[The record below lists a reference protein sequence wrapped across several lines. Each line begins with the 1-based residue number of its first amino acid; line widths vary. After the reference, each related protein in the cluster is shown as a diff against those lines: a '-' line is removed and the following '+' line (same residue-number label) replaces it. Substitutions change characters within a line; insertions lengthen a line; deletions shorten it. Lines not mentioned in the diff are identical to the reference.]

1 MDSRGDQRP
10 PRSTRPGSSQPASPA
25 PAYPDSAAY
34 SRPPL
39 SSNESSKA
47 NVSFQNVEKGDR
59 NDHLDP
65 RRQRSLPSA
74 YHPQLTDPEYSDQFD
89 PSRVARKKSL
99 VKPDREKIDQNHR
112 QWHYR
117 SHVAQLEE
125 EGNTRVGVLPS
136 STHTCYLCFSRTLVE
151 TSFLSIFPWLL
162 HTNFYYKYS
171 FFSLIQPPGITH
183 SGEDVPSLP
192 ERRMFTNLAW
202 LFSNEVIQYDGNV
215 SHPCQ
220 PHQPLAFRM
229 SRRNEAVGLV
239 LAPADLG

>member
-1 MDSRGDQRP
+1 MFGRFQSSSGRLHVTEFLPKRNIDPQCWPVIVILPSYILIPCFFTLRPSIMDSRGDQRP
-10 PRSTRPGSSQPASPA
+10 PRSTRPGQTNSFQPTSPA

-39 SSNESSKA
+39 SSTESSKA

-65 RRQRSLPSA
+65 HRQRTLPSA
-74 YHPQLTDPEYSDQFD
+74 YQPQLTDPEYSDQFD

-136 STHTCYLCFSRTLVE
+136 STPTC
-151 TSFLSIFPWLL
+151 
-162 HTNFYYKYS
+162 
-171 FFSLIQPPGITH
+171 
-183 SGEDVPSLP
+183 
-192 ERRMFTNLAW
+192 
-202 LFSNEVIQYDGNV
+202 
-215 SHPCQ
+215 
-220 PHQPLAFRM
+220 
-229 SRRNEAVGLV
+229 
-239 LAPADLG
+239 

>member
-1 MDSRGDQRP
+1 MCRAHESWRQAVWLPSFEGFLAVTADCQLHVTGFLSFPKGPCWTLTVNIVILPPLLTYTSFLYNHPSLMDSRGDQRP
-10 PRSTRPGSSQPASPA
+10 PRSTRPGQANSFQPASPA
-25 PAYPDSAAY
+25 PAYPDSAPY

-39 SSNESSKA
+39 SSTESSKA

-65 RRQRSLPSA
+65 HRQRTA
-74 YHPQLTDPEYSDQFD
+74 YLPQLTDPEYSDQFD

-136 STHTCYLCFSRTLVE
+136 STPIYQLCFSRTLVDP
-151 TSFLSIFPWLL
+151 SFSPYFLS
-162 HTNFYYKYS
+162 
-171 FFSLIQPPGITH
+171 
-183 SGEDVPSLP
+183 
-192 ERRMFTNLAW
+192 A
-202 LFSNEVIQYDGNV
+202 VI
-215 SHPCQ
+215 
-220 PHQPLAFRM
+220 
-229 SRRNEAVGLV
+229 
-239 LAPADLG
+239 

>member
-1 MDSRGDQRP
+1 MTAFIAWQLHVTVFLPKGTLLESYCHPPALLTYTSFLYSHFSLMDSRGDQRP

-65 RRQRSLPSA
+65 HRQRTLASA

-136 STHTCYLCFSRTLVE
+136 STHTC
-151 TSFLSIFPWLL
+151 
-162 HTNFYYKYS
+162 
-171 FFSLIQPPGITH
+171 
-183 SGEDVPSLP
+183 
-192 ERRMFTNLAW
+192 
-202 LFSNEVIQYDGNV
+202 
-215 SHPCQ
+215 
-220 PHQPLAFRM
+220 
-229 SRRNEAVGLV
+229 
-239 LAPADLG
+239 

>member
-1 MDSRGDQRP
+1 MIFRLLLTVARDWVPFQVAHTVYRDRHPPALLTYTSFLYYHPSLMDSRGDQRP
-10 PRSTRPGSSQPASPA
+10 PRSTRPGQANSSQPTSPA
-25 PAYPDSAAY
+25 PAYPDSTPY

-39 SSNESSKA
+39 SANESSKA

-65 RRQRSLPSA
+65 HRQRTSHSA

-136 STHTCYLCFSRTLVE
+136 ST
-151 TSFLSIFPWLL
+151 
-162 HTNFYYKYS
+162 
-171 FFSLIQPPGITH
+171 
-183 SGEDVPSLP
+183 PS
-192 ERRMFTNLAW
+192 
-202 LFSNEVIQYDGNV
+202 
-215 SHPCQ
+215 C
-220 PHQPLAFRM
+220 
-229 SRRNEAVGLV
+229 
-239 LAPADLG
+239 

>member
-1 MDSRGDQRP
+1 MRVTFGSAIAPCSAAFKVLSGQLHVTGFLPKRNIDPQCWPVIVILPPYILIPCVFTLRPSTMDSRGDQRP
-10 PRSTRPGSSQPASPA
+10 PRSTRPGQTNSFQPTSPA

-39 SSNESSKA
+39 SSTESSKA
-47 NVSFQNVEKGDR
+47 NNVSFQNVEKGDR

-65 RRQRSLPSA
+65 HRHRTLLSA
-74 YHPQLTDPEYSDQFD
+74 YQPQLTDPEYSDQFD

-136 STHTCYLCFSRTLVE
+136 STPTC
-151 TSFLSIFPWLL
+151 
-162 HTNFYYKYS
+162 
-171 FFSLIQPPGITH
+171 
-183 SGEDVPSLP
+183 
-192 ERRMFTNLAW
+192 
-202 LFSNEVIQYDGNV
+202 
-215 SHPCQ
+215 
-220 PHQPLAFRM
+220 
-229 SRRNEAVGLV
+229 
-239 LAPADLG
+239 

>member
-1 MDSRGDQRP
+1 MCRAHESWRQTLKAACQLHVTVFLPKKGPHGYVILPPTTYLYLVSLHRPSLMDSRGDQRP
-10 PRSTRPGSSQPASPA
+10 PRSTRPGQANSFQPASPA
-25 PAYPDSAAY
+25 PAYPDSAPY
-34 SRPPL
+34 TRPPL
-39 SSNESSKA
+39 SSTESSKA

-65 RRQRSLPSA
+65 HRQRTLPSA

-136 STHTCYLCFSRTLVE
+136 STPTYQLCFSRTLVD
-151 TSFLSIFPWLL
+151 TSFSPYFLS
-162 HTNFYYKYS
+162 
-171 FFSLIQPPGITH
+171 
-183 SGEDVPSLP
+183 
-192 ERRMFTNLAW
+192 A
-202 LFSNEVIQYDGNV
+202 VI
-215 SHPCQ
+215 
-220 PHQPLAFRM
+220 
-229 SRRNEAVGLV
+229 
-239 LAPADLG
+239 